1 MPVPTVRLALVATA
15 LAVVVLAMPLA
26 MPWALVTVN
35 AVLAVVAGLDWAL
48 APAPKRLGVT
58 RTVPAVRELDSSGE
72 ITWRVQNPTDR
83 RLRVGLADDLAPS
96 LRAGTRRAH
105 LTVPAGATVRAGT
118 TFRPSRRGRFEI
130 RTLTLRIE
138 GPLGLVARQGD
149 IDRPAV
155 LRVHPRYRSRLEAE
169 QRINRSRLETGL
181 RSSVGRGGGTEFDA
195 LREYSVDDEIR
206 RVDWAATARA
216 NRAIVRTYRA
226 EQNQTVL
233 CLVDSGRTMAAK
245 VADVPRLE
253 HAMDAAMM
261 LTHVASRLG
270 DRAGMLAFDSD
281 VRAVVPPRPGRGQ
294 LTRVTEAL
302 YDLEPRLVESDYRA
316 AFAAALAR
324 FPKRAM
330 LVVLTELAEQAVTE
344 TLLPA
349 LPLIARSHLV
359 VVAGVTDPAVE
370 RWATAVPAEAGT
382 AYRKA
387 AAVAALE
394 ERRRVVARLRSLGAT
409 VVDEPP
415 GDLAP
420 ALADAYL
427 RVKHTGRL

>member
-1 MPVPTVRLALVATA
+1 
-15 LAVVVLAMPLA
+15 
-26 MPWALVTVN
+26 
-35 AVLAVVAGLDWAL
+35 
-48 APAPKRLGVT
+48 
-58 RTVPAVRELDSSGE
+58 
-72 ITWRVQNPTDR
+72 
-83 RLRVGLADDLAPS
+83 
-96 LRAGTRRAH
+96 
-105 LTVPAGATVRAGT
+105 
-118 TFRPSRRGRFEI
+118 
-130 RTLTLRIE
+130 
-138 GPLGLVARQGD
+138 
-149 IDRPAV
+149 
-155 LRVHPRYRSRLEAE
+155 
-169 QRINRSRLETGL
+169 
-181 RSSVGRGGGTEFDA
+181 
-195 LREYSVDDEIR
+195 
-206 RVDWAATARA
+206 
-216 NRAIVRTYRA
+216 
-226 EQNQTVL
+226 
-233 CLVDSGRTMAAK
+233 
-245 VADVPRLE
+245 
-253 HAMDAAMM
+253 
-261 LTHVASRLG
+261 
-270 DRAGMLAFDSD
+270 

-316 AFAAALAR
+316 AFAAALAL